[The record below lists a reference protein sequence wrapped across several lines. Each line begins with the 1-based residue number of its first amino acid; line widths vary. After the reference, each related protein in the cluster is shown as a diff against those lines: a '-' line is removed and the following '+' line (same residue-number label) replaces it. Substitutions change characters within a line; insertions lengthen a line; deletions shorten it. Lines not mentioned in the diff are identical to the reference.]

1 MRLQVLDDG
10 RLSLA
15 EEGETVLILEGTMS
29 LRISSTGLGPE
40 VMFTPDCK
48 LPSSFF
54 IGDEVKSDGG
64 NALAYRVWQPLQN
77 DTTIVI
83 YDGDTRFEAR
93 IVIEDDDPADDP
105 DNPF

>member
-10 RLSLA
+10 RLSLV
-15 EEGETVLILEGTMS
+15 EEGQTLSILDGCMS

-64 NALAYRVWQPLQN
+64 NAFHYRRWQPLGQ

>member
-10 RLSLA
+10 RLSLV
-15 EEGETVLILEGTMS
+15 EEGQTLSILDGCMS

-64 NALAYRVWQPLQN
+64 NAFHYRRWQPLGQ

-83 YDGDTRFEAR
+83 HDEDSRLEAR